1 MLYEIDSAF
10 IQLLNLIQTLIIFWL
25 ELRDQKSIVVFDSL
39 VVLVFSNFFLQ
50 LQLNLL
56 SVKIFNFLYRNFL
69 FFKTIDRT
77 F

>member
-25 ELRDQKSIVVFDSL
+25 ELRDQKSVIVFDCL